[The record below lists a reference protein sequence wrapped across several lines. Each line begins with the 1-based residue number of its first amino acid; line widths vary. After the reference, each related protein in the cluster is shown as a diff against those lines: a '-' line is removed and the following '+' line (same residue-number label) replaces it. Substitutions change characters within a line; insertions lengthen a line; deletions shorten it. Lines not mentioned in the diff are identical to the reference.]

1 MEFKFLQ
8 RASPAFAPGISL
20 PEPAFPGPAPQ
31 RERRQ
36 WLDVARGIGMIL
48 VVIGHMLRG
57 LVSTHLWP
65 AGPLAAWI
73 DYSLYTF
80 HMPLFFYLSALNVRA
95 SLRRGPGAFLMS
107 KIWNIAYPYFLWSLI
122 QGGIIMAMG
131 RGVNMPITGADLA
144 NIWFRP
150 FAQFWFLY
158 ALMIC
163 HVLAVLVPGRRP
175 MLVLSVLGFVVFE
188 SLTFRSPLALT
199 LHDLP
204 AYAIGL
210 CGYNWISEMP
220 RHRKTLLVA
229 LSVGFVA
236 AVLAGGA
243 ESGMNPSGLL
253 SVPAEI
259 LGIACVV
266 LFSRALQDYRVSWLA
281 LVGRMSMT
289 IYILH
294 LLAGAGTRII
304 LQRLHAPLDPYE
316 YLLVCTSMAIILPM
330 GAHVTL
336 QRLHL
341 LGPSGFGWPKTAGG
355 VI

>member
-1 MEFKFLQ
+1 M
-8 RASPAFAPGISL
+8 PAITVPDK
-20 PEPAFPGPAPQ
+20 
-31 RERRQ
+31 ERLQ
-36 WLDVARGIGMIL
+36 WLDLARGMGMIL

-65 AGPLAAWI
+65 AGALADWI

-95 SLRRGPGAFLMS
+95 SLRRGPRAFLMG

-131 RGVNMPITGADLA
+131 RGVNMPVSGADLA
-144 NIWFRP
+144 DIWFRP

-163 HVLAVLVPGRRP
+163 HVLAALVPRCRA
-175 MLVLSVLGFVVFE
+175 MLVLAALAFVVFE
-188 SLTFRSPLALT
+188 LLSARPALSLT

-204 AYAIGL
+204 AYAVGL
-210 CGYNWISEMP
+210 CGFRSAADLP
-220 RHRKTLLVA
+220 RYRTAWLLTASLAFAAAVAVGGA
-229 LSVGFVA
+229 LSGMDAAGVA
-236 AVLAGGA
+236 
-243 ESGMNPSGLL
+243 

-259 LGIACVV
+259 LGILCVV
-266 LFSRALQDYRVSWLA
+266 LFSRILQHYSVSWLA
-281 LVGRMSMT
+281 AVGRMSMT

-304 LQRLHAPLDPYE
+304 MQRLHAPLNQYG
-316 YLLVCTSMAIILPM
+316 YLLLCTSAAIILPM
-330 GAHVTL
+330 ACHVLL
-336 QRLHL
+336 QRRHL
-341 LGPSGFGWPKTAGG
+341 LGPFGFGWPRPANVAG
-355 VI
+355 